1 VYILLEVMITP
12 NNKPQLK
19 CYIFLGYIWLY
30 TLYNN
35 GYFAELRES
44 IEKIDKCLLI
54 FENGYRES

>member
-1 VYILLEVMITP
+1 MITP